1 VSRRG
6 GGDAGPGPLRETHDG
21 TGNSR
26 SFLDQ
31 ETRDSRVDS
40 AKTFTNRFAMRAE
53 RATAALLAV
62 SALLVACVDARLP
75 RTADQKSAMER
86 AEEQGPFHTYYA
98 IIKDEPKARADEDLA
113 KKFRERLGSDSNVH
127 VHRVSESKF
136 VVKIMG
142 DQALVDKIKTAVEA
156 FPEVGQPPSPPAAP
170 PPGHGFGQ
178 CVCAAV
184 RFPRCD
190 RLHMHYNSTA
200 GCCSLAVVCSAL
212 RVPQLARARAP
223 RQSGANETPC

>member
-1 VSRRG
+1 
-6 GGDAGPGPLRETHDG
+6 
-21 TGNSR
+21 
-26 SFLDQ
+26 
-31 ETRDSRVDS
+31 
-40 AKTFTNRFAMRAE
+40 MRAE

-75 RTADQKSAMER
+75 RTADRKSAIER

-113 KKFRERLGSDSNVH
+113 KKFRERLGRDSNVH

-142 DQALVDKIKTAVEA
+142 DQALVDKIKTAMEA
-156 FPEVGQPPSPPAAP
+156 FPEVGQPHSPPAAP
-170 PPGHGFGQ
+170 PPAMASAS
-178 CVCAAV
+178 VCAAV
-184 RFPRCD
+184 QFPTCD
-190 RLHMHYNSTA
+190 RFHTHANSTE
-200 GCCSLAVVCSAL
+200 GCCSLAVVCSAF